1 MVEWVIMTKT
11 PYFLWDYDTTEADVR
26 RILQGGSE
34 IDKQWLIA
42 RILTSAKFDD
52 VWKYLKVGDVV
63 EHFPRLKMRPQIKTN
78 WQRAL
83 NVWGY
88 AV

>member
-1 MVEWVIMTKT
+1 MTNT
-11 PYFLWDYDTTEADVR
+11 PYFLWDYETTEADIR
-26 RILQGGSE
+26 RILQDGSAVE
-34 IDKQWLIA
+34 KQWLIA

-52 VWKYLKVGDVV
+52 VWKYLKVKDVA
-63 EHFPRLKMRPQIKTN
+63 EHFPNLKMRPQIKAN

>member
-1 MVEWVIMTKT
+1 MTNT
-11 PYFLWDYDTTEADVR
+11 PYFLWDYDTSETELR
-26 RILQGGSE
+26 RILQDGNQIE
-34 IDKQWLIA
+34 KQWLIA

-52 VWKYLKVGDVV
+52 VWKYLKLKDVV
-63 EHFPRLKMRPQIKTN
+63 EHFPRLKMRPSIKNN

>member
-1 MVEWVIMTKT
+1 MTST

-34 IDKQWLIA
+34 IDKEWLIA
-42 RILTSAKFDD
+42 RILTSAKFED
-52 VWKYLKVGDVV
+52 VWKYLKVEDVV
-63 EHFPRLKMRPQIKTN
+63 EHFSRLKMRPQTKIN

>member
-1 MVEWVIMTKT
+1 M
-11 PYFLWDYDTTEADVR
+11 WDYDTSETDVH
-26 RILQGGSE
+26 RILHNGSE
-34 IDKQWLIA
+34 VEKQWLIA

-52 VWKYLKVGDVV
+52 VWKYLKLKEVV
-63 EHFPRLKMRPQIKTN
+63 EHFPSLKMRPQTKSN